1 MCIYGFWVWLQ
12 YKWATV
18 IKSTT
23 ASLMTE
29 LQTIEKLETAKK
41 SFTKTIEG
49 EQELAN
55 LLPDIGADQIIA
67 SALFKDKMILEV
79 KGEVTA
85 GYILNDISTG
95 DIQVSRDGTVSITLW
110 EPQIFWVSLTGAR
123 KSTRLGILTPQD
135 ITIEDKLREKAGEL
149 MIQDALSENIL
160 HIAKSNAENDLQTLF
175 LNAGIQIKEVIIVST
190 TNIE

>member
-18 IKSTT
+18 IKRTT

-79 KGEVTA
+79 EGEVTA

-149 MIQDALSENIL
+149 MIQEALSENIL

>member
-1 MCIYGFWVWLQ
+1 
-12 YKWATV
+12 
-18 IKSTT
+18 
-23 ASLMTE
+23 MTE

-79 KGEVTA
+79 EGEVTA

-95 DIQVSRDGTVSITLW
+95 DIQVSRDGTVSITL
-110 EPQIFWVSLTGAR
+110 
-123 KSTRLGILTPQD
+123 
-135 ITIEDKLREKAGEL
+135 
-149 MIQDALSENIL
+149 
-160 HIAKSNAENDLQTLF
+160 
-175 LNAGIQIKEVIIVST
+175 
-190 TNIE
+190 